1 MKQLAFAVLLA
12 VALGFST
19 YTAQRYIRVMLRGR
33 SDLRP
38 RFDQLPKRLLLVL
51 VYFFGQKKV
60 AEHQV
65 PPSPS
70 STHHLFIFWGFLIIT
85 VGTAEL
91 VIAGV
96 IPGFHLDLLIGTTL
110 YSAVRFVIDIFN
122 LIVLAMIAYAFFRRI
137 VVRPRLIP
145 MNLDA
150 GLILGGIATL
160 MITYFT

>member
-1 MKQLAFAVLLA
+1 MKQLVFAALLA
-12 VALGFST
+12 VALGFFT

-33 SDLRP
+33 PDLRP

-65 PPSPS
+65 PPARQSI
-70 STHHLFIFWGFLIIT
+70 HHLFIFWGFLVIT
-85 VGTAEL
+85 VGTVEL
-91 VIAGV
+91 LIAGF
-96 IPGFHLDLLIGTTL
+96 IPGFHYDVLIGSTL
-110 YSAVRFVIDIFN
+110 YSGLRALIDVFN

-137 VVRPRLIP
+137 VIKPRLIP

-150 GLILGGIATL
+150 GLILGGIGTL
-160 MITYFT
+160 MVTY

>member
-12 VALGFST
+12 IALGLFT

-33 SDLRP
+33 PDLRP

-60 AEHQV
+60 AEHQI
-65 PPSPS
+65 PPARP
-70 STHHLFIFWGFLIIT
+70 STHHLFIFWGFLI
-85 VGTAEL
+85 VA
-91 VIAGV
+91 
-96 IPGFHLDLLIGTTL
+96 
-110 YSAVRFVIDIFN
+110 FN

-137 VVRPRLIP
+137 VVKPRLIP

-160 MITYFT
+160 MISYFTSESMRAVAAGHTAV